1 MLRLCRGILSKYF
14 LDTCHYAGTDLRKVL
29 LEQNR
34 DAFVQQ
40 ELNGLDAGFGIVSA
54 MVALMGINPVDTMDS
69 VYFDIRAVNT
79 EQIRFVF
86 RRIFE
91 VMKQEQHYHYMSRV

>member
-1 MLRLCRGILSKYF
+1 
-14 LDTCHYAGTDLRKVL
+14 
-29 LEQNR
+29 
-34 DAFVQQ
+34 
-40 ELNGLDAGFGIVSA
+40 
-54 MVALMGINPVDTMDS
+54 MGMNPVDTMDS